1 MFFTAIAQVYMQ
13 EGDAEYN
20 KNEFRNA
27 TGFYT
32 EGINVNCKDEQL
44 NAILYTNR
52 AISNFCL
59 GKFT

>member
-1 MFFTAIAQVYMQ
+1 MQ

-32 EGINVNCKDEQL
+32 EGVNVNCKDEQL
-44 NAILYTNR
+44 SAILYTNR
-52 AISNFCL
+52 AISNFSL